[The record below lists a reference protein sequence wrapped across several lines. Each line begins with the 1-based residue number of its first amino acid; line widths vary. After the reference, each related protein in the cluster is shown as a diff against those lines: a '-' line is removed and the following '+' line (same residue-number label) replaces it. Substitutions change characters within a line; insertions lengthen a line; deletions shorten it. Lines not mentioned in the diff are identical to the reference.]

1 MIMVTC
7 NLSLWSVQCKYS
19 VLFEILSKRLECE
32 LLCAVPQTLM
42 YEGGGQGAVLVE
54 DSTIMLKVHD
64 LGNRLCS
71 PGITYP
77 GCVI

>member
-1 MIMVTC
+1 MVTC

-32 LLCAVPQTLM
+32 LLRAVPQTLM
-42 YEGGGQGAVLVE
+42 CGGGGGQGAGLVE
-54 DSTIMLKVHD
+54 DGVIMLKVHD
-64 LGNRLCS
+64 LGN